1 MFDRREPE
9 TPLSS
14 TRLMDAI
21 RSPDNG
27 SVDVPSRDALEAF
40 VNKEEAAHRLIKEAV
55 EAKKVEVPPIDV
67 DALLAEGNVPRTIP
81 WWMRPFAKTT
91 VGLEI
96 TGRAV
101 RVVLLRRLG
110 NRSEVRLVDEVEI
123 LGNGDDESVAAEYL
137 RDAVSRLK
145 LRRYPVISIVG
156 GPDVSVRLLK
166 MPKVSRKE
174 IHDALLWKNKK
185 ELHFFNDAPTVLHY
199 VILDDDG
206 LNTSAEFRVLVIA
219 VKEERIRQH
228 LELMQRVKL
237 QPSKLVIRPAA
248 KWELIKKLRGLQ
260 QPCLMIDVGYDH
272 TELSFFEDDTLYFSR
287 DIGIGGQNFTSALT
301 QTIFVDNRS
310 HVLLPEE
317 AEAIKR
323 ELGLLSPN
331 ARGTTA
337 QGIPYSEIAVLMR
350 PVAEKLVQEIK
361 LSMDYYAE
369 NFKASA
375 LRSVLLTG
383 NGVRMKRWVE
393 FISSHLTL
401 PVDVVQPMTF
411 LPAAPSVPAERRS
424 QMTSFLNAVGAAMST
439 GSDLNF
445 LPKTQI
451 RDRQLAKSA
460 SWIFSGNFLLA
471 VAIGAMGFLNWIN
484 ERALNRERD
493 TLLTA
498 LSELSPHQRMYDD
511 LVSAGAALD
520 LRIQHLKKETQ
531 SDSTTVTLLKMISNV
546 TPEEIVLDEIRWGSG
561 YNETE
566 ALRQRTAAAMAVTTA
581 KDSTLEIKGTVYKD
595 LFYADMHLLNFISGL
610 EQTRV
615 FSTVELRE
623 KNRDATTEQVRFT
636 LQAR

>member
-21 RSPDNG
+21 RSPENG
-27 SVDVPSRDALEAF
+27 TVDVPSHDALEDF
-40 VNKEEAAHRLIKEAV
+40 VSKEEAAHRLIKEAV
-55 EAKKVEVPPIDV
+55 EAKKAEIPPIDV
-67 DALLAEGNVPRTIP
+67 DALLAEGDVARPIP
-81 WWMRPFAKTT
+81 WWLRPFAQTA

-101 RVVLLRRLG
+101 RVALLRRLG
-110 NRSEVRLVDEVEI
+110 ERSEIRIVDEVDI
-123 LGNGDDESVAAEYL
+123 LGNGEDESVVAEYL
-137 RDAVSRLK
+137 RDAVSRLR
-145 LRRYPVISIVG
+145 LRRYPVVSIVG
-156 GPDVSVRLLK
+156 GTDVSVRLLK

-206 LNTSAEFRVLVIA
+206 LNTSPEFRVLVIA

-228 LELMQRVKL
+228 LDIMQRVRL
-237 QPSKLVIRPAA
+237 QPSKLVIRPVA
-248 KWELIKKLRGLQ
+248 KWALMKKIRSVQ

-287 DIGIGGQNFTSALT
+287 DIGIGGQNFTTALT

-317 AEAIKR
+317 AEAVKR
-323 ELGLLSPN
+323 DLGLLSAN

-383 NGVRMKRWVE
+383 NGVRMKHWVE
-393 FISSHLTL
+393 FITSHLTL

-411 LPAAPSVPAERRS
+411 LPAAPSVPADRRP

-439 GSDLNF
+439 GTDLNF
-445 LPKTQI
+445 LPKSQI
-451 RDRQLAKSA
+451 RDRQLAKTA
-460 SWIFSGNFLLA
+460 SWMFSANFLFA
-471 VAIGAMGFLNWIN
+471 IAIGAMGFLSWVR
-484 ERALNRERD
+484 EQALNRERD
-493 TLLTA
+493 TLEMALT
-498 LSELSPHQRMYDD
+498 ELSPHQRTYDD
-511 LVSAGAALD
+511 LVSAGTALES
-520 LRIQHLKKETQ
+520 RIQKLRGETQ
-531 SDSTTVTLLKMISNV
+531 SDSMSVRLLKMISNV
-546 TPEEIVLDEIRWGSG
+546 TPEEIVLDEIRWGLG

-566 ALRQRTAAAMAVTTA
+566 ALRLRTAATMAMATT
-581 KDSTLEIKGTVYKD
+581 KDSMLEIKGTVYKD

-610 EQTRV
+610 EHTRM
-615 FSTVELRE
+615 FSTVELRD
-623 KNRDATTEQVRFT
+623 KDRDATTEVVRFT
-636 LQAR
+636 LEAR